1 MKDKIN
7 SVIKY
12 GESYRPFAP
21 SVKFEDADKYFEVPA
36 GYECFF
42 MEKVIPVKISY
53 REKLPAITHV
63 DGSARLH
70 TVKKEHNPLFYDLLN
85 EFEKIS
91 KYPIL
96 LNTSFNL
103 NGEPIVNTPQDALN
117 TFSNSNLDYLLLQ
130 NYLITKN

>member
-1 MKDKIN
+1 MFL
-7 SVIKY
+7 Y
-12 GESYRPFAP
+12 G
-21 SVKFEDADKYFEVPA
+21 
-36 GYECFF
+36 
-42 MEKVIPVKISY
+42 KVIPVKMSY
-53 REKLPAITHV
+53 RKKLPAVTHI

-70 TVKKEHNPLFYDLLN
+70 TVKKEHNPIFYDLLN

-91 KYPIL
+91 GYPIL

-130 NYLITKN
+130 KFLIKKN